1 MGKGGLYKA
10 ISQFAGAHSGAGTLS
25 TVKEALESVDMV
37 IWIGNYSSDF
47 NTGEFTTVLDKDAIV
62 IDLQHFSVSVAFGLC
77 DTKLPSGVMMFS
89 QTVYGS
95 IEYATGAIVGVG
107 QAIKESGV
115 KWKRPVLITGEGSMH
130 LTIQTLADMLRWD
143 LKPIIFVLNNGG
155 YTVERLIH
163 GKEAFFDEVAVLEY
177 SMLGKTF
184 SNQLSDPIG
193 RIVLPPLDAPSAVF
207 KTGAAIDAFNKA
219 KAEQRPSGIQGA

>member
-1 MGKGGLYKA
+1 
-10 ISQFAGAHSGAGTLS
+10 
-25 TVKEALESVDMV
+25 
-37 IWIGNYSSDF
+37 
-47 NTGEFTTVLDKDAIV
+47 
-62 IDLQHFSVSVAFGLC
+62 
-77 DTKLPSGVMMFS
+77 MMFS

-193 RIVLPPLDAPSAVF
+193 RIVLPPLDAPSAVI